1 MKRLKPIVILSLA
14 LCASQAAFATTAPNQ
29 QGVLTR
35 RISLSG
41 LDLSR
46 PADAA
51 QLYHRI
57 QSAAAFV
64 CQPLK
69 GDDLAR
75 TMHYRS
81 CVKGTVSRAVADTR
95 APLLT
100 HYVVYADTRSFAQE

>member
-1 MKRLKPIVILSLA
+1 MTYLKPIFVLSLA
-14 LCASQAAFATTAPNQ
+14 LCASQAAFATTAANQ
-29 QGVLTR
+29 NVLTR
-35 RISLSG
+35 KISLSG

-57 QSAAAFV
+57 QSAASYV
-64 CQPLK
+64 CQPLN

-75 TMHYRS
+75 TMHYRT
-81 CVKGTVSRAVADTR
+81 CVKGTVARAVADTR

-100 HYVVYADTRSFAQE
+100 HYVVYADTRSLAQE

>member
-1 MKRLKPIVILSLA
+1 MKRLNPILILTLA
-14 LCASQAAFATTAPNQ
+14 LCASQAALATAAKD
-29 QGVLTR
+29 GVLTR

-51 QLYHRI
+51 QLFRKI
-57 QSAAAFV
+57 RSAAAFV
-64 CQPLK
+64 CQPLN

-81 CVKGTVSRAVADTR
+81 CVKNTVARAVADTR
-95 APLLT
+95 APLLS
-100 HYVVYADTRSFAQE
+100 HYVVYADTRSLAQE

>member
-1 MKRLKPIVILSLA
+1 MKHLKPIVILSLA
-14 LCASQAAFATTAPNQ
+14 LCASQAAFATTATD
-29 QGVLTR
+29 GVLTR

-64 CQPLK
+64 CQPLN

-75 TMHYRS
+75 VMHYRS

-100 HYVVYADTRSFAQE
+100 QYVVFADTRSFAQE

>member
-1 MKRLKPIVILSLA
+1 MKRLKPIFILSLA
-14 LCASQAAFATTAPNQ
+14 LCASHAAFATTAKE
-29 QGVLTR
+29 GVLTR

-57 QSAAAFV
+57 QSAAAYV

-69 GDDLAR
+69 GDDIAR
-75 TMHYRS
+75 TMHFRA

-100 HYVVYADTRSFAQE
+100 HYVVSADTRSFAQE

>member
-1 MKRLKPIVILSLA
+1 MKYLKPIVILSLA
-14 LCASQAAFATTAPNQ
+14 LCASQAAFATTAANE
-29 QGVLTR
+29 GVLTR

-75 TMHYRS
+75 AMHFRS

-95 APLLT
+95 APLLA